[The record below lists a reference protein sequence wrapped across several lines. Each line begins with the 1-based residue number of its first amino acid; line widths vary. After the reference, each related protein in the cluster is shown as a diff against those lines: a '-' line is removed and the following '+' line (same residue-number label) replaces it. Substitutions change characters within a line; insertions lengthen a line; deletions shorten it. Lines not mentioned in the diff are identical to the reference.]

1 MLWVIDGLVYGFF
14 TAIYTLFN
22 QHYKLNGYVLG
33 IWRGFGISLAFMPFL
48 YFFPVPE
55 SAYYWFLLIFQGL
68 LIGVYDSHLFFAS
81 ADFGAGPTSRFMAI
95 TALVTTFL
103 WWFLTPEQ
111 FEHLLGNGTVFISL
125 ILVLFGF
132 TVSYWQMVQSPVSQK
147 LVRYIL
153 PAVFALAGMSIAT
166 KEIAVHSQSG
176 VWGAIT
182 YYLVVALFV
191 SGCYNLF
198 FYFRT
203 QKKHG
208 FKQFAADVFNRRTVW
223 PGIYMVAFSAALI
236 TAKTLALRVAPNP
249 GYVTALLLVA
259 PIFVYVLNRTRKIP
273 DDVSVKAGFSMIF
286 FLLLLIL
293 LVNGD
298 YGITD

>member
-1 MLWVIDGLVYGFF
+1 MIRICFCLGGFRRRADVAFYGD
-14 TAIYTLFN
+14 
-22 QHYKLNGYVLG
+22 NGSG
-33 IWRGFGISLAFMPFL
+33 N
-48 YFFPVPE
+48 
-55 SAYYWFLLIFQGL
+55 
-68 LIGVYDSHLFFAS
+68 D
-81 ADFGAGPTSRFMAI
+81 
-95 TALVTTFL
+95 FL

-182 YYLVVALFV
+182 YYLAVALFV

-198 FYFRT
+198 FIFEL
-203 QKKHG
+203 KK
-208 FKQFAADVFNRRTVW
+208 
-223 PGIYMVAFSAALI
+223 
-236 TAKTLALRVAPNP
+236 
-249 GYVTALLLVA
+249 
-259 PIFVYVLNRTRKIP
+259 TRI
-273 DDVSVKAGFSMIF
+273 
-286 FLLLLIL
+286 
-293 LVNGD
+293 
-298 YGITD
+298 

>member
-1 MLWVIDGLVYGFF
+1 MLWVIDSLVYGFF

-182 YYLVVALFV
+182 YYLAVALFV

-198 FYFRT
+198 FYLRT
-203 QKKHG
+203 QKKCG

>member
-203 QKKHG
+203 QKKHV
-208 FKQFAADVFNRRTVW
+208 FKQFVADVFNRRTVW